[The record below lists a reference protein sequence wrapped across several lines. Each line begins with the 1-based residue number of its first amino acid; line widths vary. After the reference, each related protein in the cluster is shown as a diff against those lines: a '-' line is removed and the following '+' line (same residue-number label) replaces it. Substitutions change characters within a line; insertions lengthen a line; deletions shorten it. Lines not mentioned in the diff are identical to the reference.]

1 MLSFDRRE
9 ELLARAAEKLEHSF
23 DLVGATAIE
32 DKL

>member
-1 MLSFDRRE
+1 MLSLNNRE
-9 ELLARAAEKLEHSF
+9 QLLEDAALELEHSF